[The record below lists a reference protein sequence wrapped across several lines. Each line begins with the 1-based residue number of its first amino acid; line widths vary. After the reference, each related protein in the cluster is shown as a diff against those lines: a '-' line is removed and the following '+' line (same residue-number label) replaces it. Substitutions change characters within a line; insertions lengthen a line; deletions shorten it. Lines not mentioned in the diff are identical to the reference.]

1 MDKSTKKKL
10 EGKNSSVNVTFVPE
24 ASSGT
29 MEMNFK
35 IDASSLAGKT
45 VVVFENV
52 RPEKGDIIARHE
64 IITDPDQSIYYVK
77 IRTTATAGGKHSA
90 KAKGT
95 VTIED
100 AVEYW
105 NLVPGKKYTVSGI
118 LMDKATG
125 KPLRISGKEVKSTR
139 TFTADKPHGTV
150 TLSFRVKASKLNKK
164 SVVVFERVYTA
175 NGTLI
180 GSHEDLNDK
189 GQTVSF
195 KKKVGKVVIE
205 GHGSTGGKA
214 GAPDTGDATSIL
226 LFVVIALVSG
236 GTLATLLMRKRFGK
250 KEE

>member
-1 MDKSTKKKL
+1 M
-10 EGKNSSVNVTFVPE
+10 PE
-24 ASSGT
+24 KSSGT
-29 MEMNFK
+29 VTLEYT
-35 IDASSLAGKT
+35 IDASSMAGKT
-45 VVVFENV
+45 VAVFENV

-64 IITDPDQSIYYVK
+64 IITDPDQSIYYAK
-77 IRTTATAGGKHSA
+77 IRTTATADGKHSV

-100 AVEYW
+100 AVKYW

-139 TFTADKPHGTV
+139 TFTADAPDGTV
-150 TLSFRVKASKLNKK
+150 TLRFRVKASKLNKK
-164 SVVVFERVYTA
+164 SVVVFERAYTE

-205 GHGSTGGKA
+205 GKGGTPRTA
-214 GAPDTGDATSIL
+214 GGPDTGDTTSIL